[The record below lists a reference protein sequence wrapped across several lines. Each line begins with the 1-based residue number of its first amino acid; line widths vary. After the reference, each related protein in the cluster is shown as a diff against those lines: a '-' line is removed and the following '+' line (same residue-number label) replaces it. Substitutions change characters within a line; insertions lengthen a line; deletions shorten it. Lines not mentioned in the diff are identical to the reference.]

1 MGKARKYDQKRD
13 HRSYA
18 DESEDMVNS
27 ALIIQ
32 KGLLNM
38 LPKDKLSV
46 FTKEHPIPDDA
57 ILADQAE
64 MVYLDIG
71 DKQNNEYD

>member
-1 MGKARKYDQKRD
+1 VGKARKYDQKRD

-18 DESEDMVNS
+18 DGSEDMVNL
-27 ALIIQ
+27 ALTIQ
-32 KGLLNM
+32 KGLFNM

-46 FTKEHPIPDDA
+46 YTKEHPIPDDA
-57 ILADQAE
+57 FSGDQAE

>member
-1 MGKARKYDQKRD
+1 
-13 HRSYA
+13 
-18 DESEDMVNS
+18 MVNL
-27 ALIIQ
+27 ALTIQ
-32 KGLLNM
+32 KGLFNM

-46 FTKEHPIPDDA
+46 YTKEHPIPDDA
-57 ILADQAE
+57 FSGDQAE